1 MKKGY
6 IFIILTAI
14 LYSTAEVAGRILAQ
28 SGSMDPFQ
36 VMFIAF
42 LIGAII
48 LCPLAAKDIKAK
60 KLKIRADDL
69 RYFAVCGISAVTV
82 SMVLLQF
89 AVTYTKASTAAVLYC
104 LNAVFSIPFAYFM
117 LKEKITRGTLI
128 SMLVSLVG
136 AVIILNPSEIISGL
150 GNPRDIIGM
159 LFALGSAV
167 SWSFYTVYSKKRIA
181 IYGGYVSN
189 FFGFSFGVLALL
201 IILIASGKPIFS
213 GITLQNIL
221 VLLYMGIF
229 IKAIGYI
236 CYMGAIRET
245 SAITA
250 SMVFLIKPALA
261 TIFAILI
268 LGESIKT
275 NMVIGIIFIIAGS
288 YFKISSGKRES
299 GGSVPK
305 VQ

>member
-14 LYSTAEVAGRILAQ
+14 FYSTAEVAGRILAQ
-28 SGSMDPFQ
+28 LGNMDPFQ

-48 LCPLAAKDIKAK
+48 LCPLATKDIKAK
-60 KLKIRADDL
+60 KLKIKADDL
-69 RYFAVCGISAVTV
+69 RYFAICGISAVTV

-117 LKEKITRGTLI
+117 LKEKITKGTFI

-136 AVIILNPSEIISGL
+136 AVIILNPSEIINGI

-167 SWSFYTVYSKKRIA
+167 SWSFYTVYSKKRVA

-201 IILIASGKPIFS
+201 IILIATGRPIFS

-275 NMVIGIIFIIAGS
+275 NMVIGIICIIAGS
-288 YFKISSGKRES
+288 YFKISSSKKES
-299 GGSVPK
+299 GSSTQK
-305 VQ
+305 V